1 VSAVRGKGAAAPNPI
16 ERAAGVLRDAR
27 NALRDAIHPPL
38 SRVRPMKPYAVPGL
52 KGVKVSATPV
62 AARGPVITW
71 RVTVE
76 RGGAMAG
83 AFETRLTRQQLG
95 PAQFRAQADGTASP
109 LRRQVADVL
118 RAPQKRLVELGSR
131 VDLRNA
137 PGGANLQATIVAK
150 QEYRDGAWRHVEY
163 AVGQVKRYTW
173 DPVHPGQKREALGYH
188 RTSIGRGETI
198 RMPDGSRPKTLEE
211 AAARVEKM
219 LEHRALT
226 PVSASGARAAAEIR
240 DTQQRALQDLSAR
253 IGATARPGAG
263 SWTGVQ
269 LRPWTSPVAMPGKAF
284 REWTPADRV
293 GYTVQVAKQHLPAE
307 LGKQLQ
313 ELMTPQTAQALAAYG
328 AAHLVG
334 VGFVADAALLGLSGP
349 GAVEGTRAFGRYLQ
363 TTMRAEHPM
372 ELVTAGRELSEIAA
386 PLVVDGGTM
395 LGAFG
400 VSRAVRGLKPAQ
412 AGALARSGGAGGAGG
427 VAKPG
432 EPPASLLQWELARDP
447 LRALSTLRQRVE
459 QGGVRPRRE
468 DVLFAMQTAQQAY
481 RDGARGDAAASAA
494 ARAAAKTEIT
504 PHFEWAQSLLDR
516 MMPAGRGAPRGASTP
531 PTRADAP
538 GGRGGAL
545 ARADA
550 LADAL
555 GVPAAAARAGAP
567 VAFLATRPGPGVAP
581 TQPAVA
587 QPAPQPAQPPA
598 GESAIPVDAPRR
610 WRTLAERIDAV
621 ADVGAVAAR
630 LADTPDPGALTAAQ
644 RHARTLQQAMKML
657 HGERGQ
663 VEGRHAWTV
672 RRDEVLG
679 RRIERLQAKA
689 DAAPD
694 AGAERI
700 GRELAVLERRRERL
714 APPLASRQ
722 AQLDWI
728 DAQTGRLEDAFA
740 TLQAGVKAADT
751 HLQRPRATVLPALQA
766 KVDARTAMPLP
777 RVEKRERPSAGWNAL
792 AERLPP
798 AFRPAAAGLADT
810 AWRLTAGGG
819 PQTLIPAL
827 ASDVNALLKPS
838 VARNQARWET
848 SLPVAATAAQLSKLE
863 ALLGER
869 LQGLRS
875 GEASRPVPVPGL
887 ASDLRRAADGLQAQG
902 DRLVRLSRLQA
913 ALEATA
919 ATTRGRAF
927 GDWGPGVAQRLS
939 ASLRK
944 LSEEPGVSADR
955 PMKAAIDGALT
966 RLHPDAATRGPSAAT
981 LAEVGT
987 DLFDFVRTQGAQAG
1001 LPDADGAAYTRRGLQ
1016 RAGSATRELAR
1027 GLSEALP
1034 AAGTEISLADAH
1046 RLQAWLQG
1054 RRERLDRGSPQGVY
1068 DLLIGKPLVEQATHL
1083 VPATTRY
1090 GIQTGFEQ
1098 ALLSPPGRWTLGA
1111 LDGTRQGFD
1120 RLVTGPLND
1129 GWALTRTGAARLT
1142 APMSQT
1148 AMDAAGLPG
1157 QAVGLALRGQKLAVG
1172 TAATAMTWAA
1182 ATGQAG
1188 YFVNNAYFPQIYNFP
1203 ANSPNLTLYSEA
1215 LGTPLSITLG
1225 ANGPYWKLPMG
1236 IAERFGETGL
1246 PWQMRSG
1253 PDVYAGGRS
1262 AEVMAPAILR
1272 GGVVYLGTSVGDPA
1286 GISARN
1292 VDFYAPGNVL
1302 AYPFTRIMMNVKG
1315 NDFTPYLPLVISPM
1329 GSPLAPIHYN
1339 LSSLNVGP
1347 VAAVNRWMSPVDQG
1361 FVGVPFGN
1369 TLLTPQKWVYTVPPG
1384 ADGVNLVTGKGNA
1397 PGIAAWATSAH
1408 GDSLAGLYGLNAMYF
1423 NKGAKAPTMKDAT
1436 PLSGLPREAAAGLSL
1451 LTVLG
1456 GALATLRYRLE
1467 NPPSDPPSPA
1477 R

>member
-1 VSAVRGKGAAAPNPI
+1 MPPNPI

-27 NALRDAIHPPL
+27 NAVRDAIHPPL
-38 SRVRPMKPYAVPGL
+38 SKARPMKPYAVPGL
-52 KGVKVSATPV
+52 RGVKVSAAPV
-62 AARGPVITW
+62 SAHGAQITW

-76 RGGAMAG
+76 RGGAIAG

-95 PAQFRAQADGTASP
+95 PAHFGAQADGTASP

-118 RAPQKRLVELGSR
+118 RAPQKRLLDLGSR
-131 VDLRNA
+131 VELRNA

-163 AVGQVKRYTW
+163 AVGQVNRFTW
-173 DPVHPGQKREALGYH
+173 DPLHVGQKRDALGYH

-198 RMPDGSRPKTLEE
+198 RMPDGSRPTTQ
-211 AAARVEKM
+211 AQARARVETM
-219 LEHRALT
+219 LEYRGLT
-226 PVSASGARAAAEIR
+226 PVSASGARSAADFRA
-240 DTQQRALQDLSAR
+240 TQQRALQDLSAR
-253 IGATARPGAG
+253 LGASARPSAD

-269 LRPWTSPVAMPGKAF
+269 LRPWKSPVAMPAKAF
-284 REWTPADRV
+284 REWSPAERV
-293 GYTVQVAKQHLPAE
+293 GYTVEVAKQHLPPE
-307 LGKQLQ
+307 LARQLQ
-313 ELMTPQTAQALAAYG
+313 ALLTPQTAGQLAAYG
-328 AAHLVG
+328 AAHLAG
-334 VGFVADAALLGLSGP
+334 VGFVADATALGLSAP

-363 TTMRAEHPM
+363 TTMQAQHPM

-386 PLVVDGGTM
+386 PLVVDGGAM

-400 VSRAVRGLKPAQ
+400 VTRAVRALKPAGG
-412 AGALARSGGAGGAGG
+412 GALARTDGPGG
-427 VAKPG
+427 VVNPGGVVKPG
-432 EPPASLLQWELARDP
+432 NPPVSLLQWELARDP

-459 QGGVRPRRE
+459 QGGLRPRRE

-481 RDGARGDAAASAA
+481 RDGARDAATK
-494 ARAAAKTEIT
+494 AAAKAEIA
-504 PHFEWAQSLLDR
+504 PHLNWAQALLDR
-516 MMPAGRGAPRGASTP
+516 MQAGKGAPPGAPPPRG
-531 PTRADAP
+531 ADAP

-545 ARADA
+545 TRADA
-550 LADAL
+550 ITDAL
-555 GVPAAAARAGAP
+555 GMAAETARPIAP
-567 VAFLATRPGPGVAP
+567 LAFAATRPGAVPGR
-581 TQPAVA
+581 PAVA
-587 QPAPQPAQPPA
+587 QTPPQATEPPA
-598 GESAIPVDAPRR
+598 SEAAIPPDAPRR

-621 ADVGAVAAR
+621 ADVGALSAR
-630 LADTPDPGALTAAQ
+630 LTDTPDLRGLAAAQ
-644 RHARTLQQAMKML
+644 RHARALQQAMKML

-679 RRIERLQAKA
+679 RRIERLHTKA

-694 AGAERI
+694 AGAERV

-714 APPLASRQ
+714 APPLAARQ
-722 AQLDWI
+722 VQLDWI
-728 DAQTGRLEDAFA
+728 DAQTGRLEDAFT
-740 TLQAGVKAADT
+740 TLQAGVDAADA
-751 HLQRPRATVLPALQA
+751 HLQRPRATVLPALREQ
-766 KVDARTAMPLP
+766 VDARTAMPLP
-777 RVEKRERPSAGWNAL
+777 RVEKRERASAGWNAV
-792 AERLPP
+792 AERLP
-798 AFRPAAAGLADT
+798 ASFRPAATGLADT
-810 AWRLTAGGG
+810 VWRLTAGGG

-827 ASDVNALLKPS
+827 ASDINALVKPA

-863 ALLGER
+863 ALMRER
-869 LQGLRS
+869 LQGLR
-875 GEASRPVPVPGL
+875 GDEVLHQGPVPGL
-887 ASDLRRAADGLQAQG
+887 ASDLRRAAEGMQAQG

-919 ATTRGRAF
+919 STTRGRAF
-927 GDWGPGVAQRLS
+927 GDWGPGVATRLTESLRALS
-939 ASLRK
+939 AD
-944 LSEEPGVSADR
+944 PGVIADR
-955 PMKAAIDGALT
+955 PMKAAIDGALV
-966 RLHPDAATRGPSAAT
+966 RLQPDPATPGPSGAT
-981 LAEVGT
+981 LAELGSG
-987 DLFDFVRTQGAQAG
+987 LFDFVRRQAAEAG
-1001 LPDADGAAYTRRGLQ
+1001 LPDTDAAAYTRRGLQ

-1027 GLSEALP
+1027 ELAEALP
-1034 AAGTEISLADAH
+1034 ASGPEITLADAN

-1054 RRERLDRGSPQGVY
+1054 RRERLDRGSPRGAY
-1068 DLLIGKPLVEQATHL
+1068 DLLIGKPVVEQVTHL

-1090 GIQTGFEQ
+1090 GIQTGFER
-1098 ALLSPPGRWTLGA
+1098 ALLSPFGRWTLGA

-1142 APMSQT
+1142 APMSQ
-1148 AMDAAGLPG
+1148 AAVDAAGLPG
-1157 QAVGLALRGQKLAVG
+1157 QAVGLALRAQKLAVG
-1172 TAATAMTWAA
+1172 TASTAMTWAV

-1188 YFVNNAYFPQIYNFP
+1188 YFVDNPYFPQIYNFP
-1203 ANSPNLTLYSEA
+1203 ATSPNLTLYSEA
-1215 LGTPLSITLG
+1215 FGTPLSITLG

-1236 IAERFGETGL
+1236 IAEQFGQTGL
-1246 PWQMRSG
+1246 PWQVRSG

-1262 AEVMAPAILR
+1262 AELMAPATLR
-1272 GGVVYLGTSVGDPA
+1272 GAVAYMGTSFGDPA

-1292 VDFYAPGNVL
+1292 VDFFAPGNVL

-1369 TLLTPQKWVYTVPPG
+1369 TLLTPQKWVYTVPPR
-1384 ADGVNLVTGKGNA
+1384 ADGVNLVTGQGNA

-1423 NKGAKAPTMKDAT
+1423 NQSAKPPTMKDAT
-1436 PLSGLPREAAAGLSL
+1436 PLTGLPREAAAGLSL

-1456 GALATLRYRLE
+1456 SALAALRHRLE
-1467 NPPSDPPSPA
+1467 NPPV